1 MATVVEKIFSKKAG
15 RSVKAGDFVTARV
28 DACMLQD
35 VNGPTVVEQFSSIAD
50 TVRSPDHHM
59 IVLDHFSP
67 CPNVASANKHKLLR
81 RFAVQHGI
89 HLVDAG
95 RGICHQVMLESG
107 MVRPGELVV
116 GTDSHACM
124 YGVLNAFGVG
134 VGAADAAVIL
144 AGDEAWFRVP
154 ESIRV
159 VLTGVP
165 SKKVSGK
172 DVALALIE
180 KLSTL
185 DTNYRSLE
193 FEGDGIS
200 ELSMDSR
207 AVICNMAI
215 EAGAKG
221 AVMPLDAAAR
231 KWLREHGIPE
241 GEGVV
246 PDSDAV
252 YAATVTLDLSEL
264 CPLVAVPPHMN
275 TLQKAEE
282 LNHVAVDQVVIGSCT
297 NGRYEDF
304 AVAAEIL
311 KDKSVHSGVRFLLF
325 PSSVEVERAIRR
337 DGILDILMNAGASVF
352 PPVCGPCA
360 GIHCGL
366 VGDDEV
372 VLSTTNRNLTGR
384 MGSRKGLVYISSPLV
399 AAYSA
404 LNGYISDC
412 EAVL

>member
-1 MATVVEKIFSKKAG
+1 
-15 RSVKAGDFVTARV
+15 
-28 DACMLQD
+28 MLQD
-35 VNGPTVVEQFSSIAD
+35 VNGPTVVEQFNSIAD
-50 TVRSPDHHM
+50 TVRSPGNHL

-81 RFAVQHGI
+81 RFATQHGI
-89 HLVDAG
+89 RLVDAG
-95 RGICHQVMLESG
+95 RGICHQVMLECG
-107 MVRPGELVV
+107 MVHPGDLAV

-165 SKKVSGK
+165 SEKVSGK

-185 DTNYRSLE
+185 DTNYRCLE

-200 ELSMDSR
+200 KLSMDSR
-207 AVICNMAI
+207 AVICNMAV

-221 AVMPLDAAAR
+221 AIMPLDAAAR
-231 KWLREHGIPE
+231 AWLREHGIPG

-246 PDSDAV
+246 PDADAV
-252 YAATVTLDLSEL
+252 YAATVTLELSEL
-264 CPLVAVPPHMN
+264 CPLVAIPPRVD
-275 TLQKAEE
+275 TLKKAAE

-304 AVAAEIL
+304 AVAAKIL
-311 KDKSVHSGVRFLLF
+311 KGKSIHSGVRFLLF

-337 DGILDILMNAGASVF
+337 DGILNILMNAGASVF

-384 MGSRKGLVYISSPLV
+384 MGSRKGQVYISSPLV
-399 AAYSA
+399 AAYTA